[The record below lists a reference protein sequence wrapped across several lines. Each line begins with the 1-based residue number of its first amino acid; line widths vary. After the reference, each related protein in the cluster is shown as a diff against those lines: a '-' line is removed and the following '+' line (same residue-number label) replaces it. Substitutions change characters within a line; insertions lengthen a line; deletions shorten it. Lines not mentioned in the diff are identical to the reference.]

1 MRCLNVCRVFD
12 LQSVA
17 VGSFRVV
24 VIVVLSVVGSVNA
37 NTSVIAKQR
46 IRVSA
51 ELKSCHIFTKLEP
64 EQEQG
69 TKNEYAA

>member
-37 NTSVIAKQR
+37 NTSVIAK
-46 IRVSA
+46 
-51 ELKSCHIFTKLEP
+51 
-64 EQEQG
+64 
-69 TKNEYAA
+69 